1 MTNFLANSR
10 QGKKTR
16 LPRRIVQHYTPKRVF
31 ALAQADK
38 IKEAV
43 ADQAEET
50 SDHYIKVCHPR
61 SYLHLSAGE

>member
-31 ALAQADK
+31 ALAEAEK

-43 ADQAEET
+43 AQEVEET
-50 SDHYIKVCHPR
+50 SDHYIKVTSLFHR
-61 SYLHLSAGE
+61 TKT